1 MIEKRLFT
9 TLVIVAVVESI
20 KVSLIQNFGRCS
32 FSGAPLPPLAQACA
46 VAVYA
51 VVVRVWCATVTCG
64 STTMVPPW
72 PSLLV
77 VNVEAM

>member
-1 MIEKRLFT
+1 MIEERLFT

-46 VAVYA
+46 VVLCA
-51 VVVRVWCATVTCG
+51 VVVSVWFAIIAVCG
-64 STTMVPPW
+64 STTVVPP
-72 PSLLV
+72 
-77 VNVEAM
+77 

>member
-1 MIEKRLFT
+1 MIEERIFT

-32 FSGAPLPPLAQACA
+32 FSGAPLPPLVQAA
-46 VAVYA
+46 VAVCA
-51 VVVRVWCATVTCG
+51 VVVRVGCATVTCG